1 MVTELL
7 QVRDLWVR
15 YGRMPAVQGASF
27 AVHEGELVGI
37 VGPNG
42 AGKTSTVGAL
52 FGLVAATGTIQFD
65 GRQILGQRTDIVARR
80 GMALVPEGRDIFTT
94 LTVLEN
100 LRMGA
105 TAQPGPDVHTRIR
118 EQFDRFP
125 ILEKY
130 ADSTAGNLSGGEQ
143 QQLAIA
149 RALMSDPKLLILD
162 EPSLGLAPRMVELVF
177 DILESLRNDGRS
189 ILLVEQNARQTIDL
203 ADRTYLFSGGQVAME
218 AVGADQDALAF
229 VDAYLGA
236 SI

>member
-1 MVTELL
+1 VAELL
-7 QVRDLWVR
+7 QVSDLWVR
-15 YGRMPAVQGASF
+15 YGRMPAVQGVSF

-65 GRQILGQRTDIVARR
+65 GRQVLGQRTDVVARL

-94 LTVLEN
+94 LTVREN

-105 TAQPGPDVHTRIR
+105 TAHPGPDVHTRIG

-177 DILESLRNDGRS
+177 DTLEALRNDGRS

-218 AVGADQDALAF
+218 AVGADQDALAL